1 MDELWGSV
9 VENNMESASA
19 FQTLIAE
26 EGDENSVTSV
36 PVFYRGRRSPIW
48 KQKLL
53 FTFLPEIKYVPHL
66 SSIQVQCMIFLAYV
80 SWSTRT
86 RWRGCNFYF

>member
-1 MDELWGSV
+1 MGELWGSV
-9 VENNMESASA
+9 VANNMESASA
-19 FQTLIAE
+19 FQTLIVE
-26 EGDENSVTSV
+26 EEDGNYVTNV

-66 SSIQVQCMIFLAYV
+66 SDI
-80 SWSTRT
+80 
-86 RWRGCNFYF
+86 